1 MAAIEKIQFPG
12 HAGNMLAAR
21 LDRPSGPMRTMAL
34 FAHCF
39 TCSKDIF
46 AASRIA
52 AGLNAKG
59 IGVLRFDFTGLGAS
73 EGEFGNTNF
82 TSNVQDLF
90 AAVDYLRGRGMP
102 PALLI
107 GHSLG
112 GAAVLAA
119 APEIDEIL
127 AVVTI
132 GAPST
137 ADHVTHNF
145 HASLD
150 EIEKNGAA
158 EVTLAGRKFNISKQF
173 IDDVA
178 DQKFLEKIG
187 HMKKALLVCHAP
199 LDETVGVE
207 NAADIFAAAR
217 HPKSFLSLDHADHL
231 LSKREDAVYVADV
244 VAAWAS
250 RYFGADAM
258 ILSQDNERQD
268 TLESDLVE
276 VSETGIGKF
285 TQRIRVGK
293 HVLSADEPT
302 DIGGDDRG
310 PGPFDLVLA
319 GLGACTTMTVRM
331 YADRKSIP
339 LDHVSVQ
346 LSRRKINAEDCAD
359 CVTEDGEVEEI
370 TRDIRLK
377 GDLDD
382 ATRTRLLEIA
392 NKCPVHRTLSGEI
405 KIRSSLVPPSS

>member
-1 MAAIEKIQFPG
+1 M
-12 HAGNMLAAR
+12 
-21 LDRPSGPMRTMAL
+21 
-34 FAHCF
+34 
-39 TCSKDIF
+39 
-46 AASRIA
+46 
-52 AGLNAKG
+52 
-59 IGVLRFDFTGLGAS
+59 
-73 EGEFGNTNF
+73 
-82 TSNVQDLF
+82 
-90 AAVDYLRGRGMP
+90 
-102 PALLI
+102 
-107 GHSLG
+107 
-112 GAAVLAA
+112 
-119 APEIDEIL
+119 
-127 AVVTI
+127 
-132 GAPST
+132 
-137 ADHVTHNF
+137 
-145 HASLD
+145 
-150 EIEKNGAA
+150 
-158 EVTLAGRKFNISKQF
+158 
-173 IDDVA
+173 
-178 DQKFLEKIG
+178 
-187 HMKKALLVCHAP
+187 
-199 LDETVGVE
+199 
-207 NAADIFAAAR
+207 
-217 HPKSFLSLDHADHL
+217 
-231 LSKREDAVYVADV
+231 
-244 VAAWAS
+244 AAWAS